1 MGVSA
6 FRFPIV
12 DILGLVAIT
21 TICTALFPCEHGMV
35 AWARATSQY
44 HMNGTD
50 TIGRSVGRL
59 MQSRGV
65 EAGFKVAELGL
76 VRKAISPDSLL
87 TS

>member
-1 MGVSA
+1 
-6 FRFPIV
+6 
-12 DILGLVAIT
+12 
-21 TICTALFPCEHGMV
+21 MV